1 MTNHKQRLL
10 NHVAFVVD
18 RSGSMDRLN
27 AQVDKVVQNQIQRL
41 ADLDDSTGQE
51 THVSIYIFGNATQC
65 AIYDTDVKRLV
76 GANPLASWYDGG
88 MTALIDATMTSQEE
102 LARIPEL
109 HCDHA
114 FLTFVLTDG
123 GENASASTPRGRGI
137 YNAARE
143 LPDQLAKM
151 LGSQA
156 DNWTVAVL
164 VPNILCKQ
172 EAIKYGFPKD
182 NIMIW
187 DVSAQGLAEAERE
200 IHQATQS
207 FYTARSTGTRGSKAL
222 FSTVTAN
229 TVTQAQ
235 VDASSLKPVDPSDF
249 MIIPVAL
256 SSSSKLEIKIPAK
269 SKTLKNPE
277 GIKHVEIQPF
287 VEETGRAYVTGNAYY
302 RLTKSE
308 KYHYGKGI
316 ALVHRTTRKVY
327 RGPECE
333 KLIGLDQATT
343 RIKPPAATDEYEVYV
358 RSTSFNRQIEVGG
371 SVLLF
376 NK

>member
-1 MTNHKQRLL
+1 MTDIFADVIIVGSGVAGALL
-10 NHVAFVVD
+10 AAKLAEAGIRVAVLEAGPKVD
-18 RSGSMDRLN
+18 RAEAVQRYWDALIKVPESPYPPTPEADHPITHDRGYWYRQSGPDEFKSTYL
-27 AQVDKVVQNQIQRL
+27 KVVGGTTWHWLGTCVRYVPSDFRL
-41 ADLDDSTGQE
+41 
-51 THVSIYIFGNATQC
+51 
-65 AIYDTDVKRLV
+65 K
-76 GANPLASWYDGG
+76 
-88 MTALIDATMTSQEE
+88 TAY
-102 LARIPEL
+102 
-109 HCDHA
+109 
-114 FLTFVLTDG
+114 
-123 GENASASTPRGRGI
+123 GRGI
-137 YNAARE
+137 DWPIGYDD
-143 LPDQLAKM
+143 L
-151 LGSQA
+151 
-156 DNWTVAVL
+156 
-164 VPNILCKQ
+164 
-172 EAIKYGFPKD
+172 EAFY
-182 NIMIW
+182 
-187 DVSAQGLAEAERE
+187 AEAERE